1 MPPDENNIQSP
12 PPPPPFPP
20 QPIQPIAPPVQTPV
34 LSSSTQPTSNFIPP
48 SSSFLNKKIFLIGG
62 LGIGLVAVGIVSV
75 FAFKNFNTPKLS
87 TTQIETPTRDES
99 TASEV
104 SQFGKLNQETES
116 SANTTPQQT
125 TKNTSTNTT
134 KSTTPAYNAPYTT
147 PAPQIKPAYVKG
159 NAYINTKSIPAEL
172 APRGT
177 LVEAIINGN
186 VCGSDT
192 LKPADGYTT
201 DIFNIEVKS
210 ASQQTGCGVD
220 GSNVSFRVLGK
231 TALQQ
236 TTFKPGETLGFTGFF
251 VLSF

>member
-1 MPPDENNIQSP
+1 MPPDENNTQS

-20 QPIQPIAPPVQTPV
+20 QPTQPVAPPVQTPV
-34 LSSSTQPTSNFIPP
+34 SPSPIQPTPNFIPP

-116 SANTTPQQT
+116 STNTTPQQT

-134 KSTTPAYNAPYTT
+134 KSKTPAYNTPYTA

-159 NAYINTKSIPAEL
+159 NAVINNQTVEF
-172 APRGT
+172 APQGT
-177 LVEAIINGN
+177 LVETIIDDN

-192 LKPADGYTT
+192 LKTVEGYISP
-201 DIFNIEVKS
+201 IFNIEIKS
-210 ASQQTGCGVD
+210 ASQQKGCGVD
-220 GSNVSFRVLGK
+220 GSNVSFRVGGK
-231 TALQQ
+231 TALQHA
-236 TTFKPGETLGFTGFF
+236 TFKPGETLGFTGFF
-251 VLSF
+251 VLGF